1 MHNQWN
7 SFGIETGI
15 CCKSISCGRNY
26 NKRLIFERVSSVGR
40 EQRGKKLLRE
50 RKLDSEG
57 RNEGRSKVESKKVV
71 ACYFKQSGQQR
82 VERNTVA
89 LLSSSPP
96 VLHFSISL
104 EQRAE
109 AKLQELLFLLS
120 KAPLFRATFIDSG
133 FEKLLPIVR
142 AKAQKKNL
150 LVETL
155 SIRSITFASG
165 IFSAL
170 FFERRSRL
178 SLASRREP

>member
-1 MHNQWN
+1 MQKHFLWQKLQQKAYFRT
-7 SFGIETGI
+7 SEFGWKGA
-15 CCKSISCGRNY
+15 
-26 NKRLIFERVSSVGR
+26 
-40 EQRGKKLLRE
+40 RGKKLLRE

-109 AKLQELLFLLS
+109 AKLQELLFLLLS

-155 SIRSITFASG
+155 SIRSITFASD